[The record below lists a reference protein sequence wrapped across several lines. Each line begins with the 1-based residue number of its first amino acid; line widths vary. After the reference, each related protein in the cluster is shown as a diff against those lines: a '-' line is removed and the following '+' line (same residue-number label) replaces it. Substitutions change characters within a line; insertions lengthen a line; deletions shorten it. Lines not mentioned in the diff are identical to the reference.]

1 MYDIM
6 KTKDMFHCLKS
17 MFLALLKKKSHPG
30 NWDFFCFRSRLFP
43 VESNLR
49 AEAMKNFDQIFA
61 CVVLVPG
68 IG

>member
-6 KTKDMFHCLKS
+6 KTKKFVSCLKNLWK
-17 MFLALLKKKSHPG
+17 FALQKKK
-30 NWDFFCFRSRLFP
+30 SRLFP

-61 CVVLVPG
+61 CVVLIPG
-68 IG
+68 IDE